1 MWIDITEEL
10 AKHGFNFTWEQVKG
24 KWTTLIAALK
34 RTNDHNNGSGADKK
48 NHVHSKKNYKK
59 FYIRTQVFSQLLLQK
74 LQS

>member
-1 MWIDITEEL
+1 MWINNTEEL

-24 KWTTLIAALK
+24 KWATLIDALK
-34 RTNDHNNGSGADKK
+34 RTNDHNNRSGADKK
-48 NHVHSKKNYKK
+48 HVHSKKNYKK